1 MRTVPRTVS
10 RQTRTLRTM
19 VTKDERWTPA
29 TNRAGQGL
37 IDNKQALELNKVV
50 PNIESMWTK
59 MSKEEQY
66 SVYKQ
71 LEQLQRKD
79 WHELSLGEKKAGA
92 YLALTLRS
100 AKTDSLAAYFVSY
113 GPHGPRK
120 PAVPPGQN
128 AKVLIGTTVAVSI
141 ALALFFGVRSM
152 TPPAPKTMTPEY
164 QQKATER
171 AQEHRLNPITGV
183 SSEGYKGKGLVQ

>member
-1 MRTVPRTVS
+1 MLSASLRSSLTRTVPRTVS
-10 RQTRTLRTM
+10 RQTRALRTM

-37 IDNKQALELNKVV
+37 IDNKQALELDKVV

-92 YLALTLRS
+92 CFLPYRP
-100 AKTDSLAAYFVSY
+100 AA
-113 GPHGPRK
+113 RK
-120 PAVPPGQN
+120 
-128 AKVLIGTTVAVSI
+128 LTVAQRTSSPT
-141 ALALFFGVRSM
+141 ARMARASLLCRRAR
-152 TPPAPKTMTPEY
+152 TP
-164 QQKATER
+164 R
-171 AQEHRLNPITGV
+171 C
-183 SSEGYKGKGLVQ
+183 